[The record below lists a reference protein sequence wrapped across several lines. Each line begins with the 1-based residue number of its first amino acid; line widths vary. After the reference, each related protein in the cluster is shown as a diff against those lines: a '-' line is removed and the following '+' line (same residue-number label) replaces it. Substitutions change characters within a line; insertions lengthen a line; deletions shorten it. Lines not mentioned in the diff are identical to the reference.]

1 MNPAKLRD
9 EFKRKICEEIDVE
22 PEGLDRFIV
31 YTPFMF
37 DDGDHFIIILK
48 NANKRW
54 LFTDEGHTFM
64 HMSYDEVDVSRGTRK
79 SIIDQTLLNFHTV
92 NDAGELRLEVPGEA
106 FGDALFSFIQALVK
120 INDTAYWT
128 RERVRSMFFEDFR
141 QLVENKIPSD
151 RRAFNYIERTK
162 DPEEIY
168 PVDCRVN
175 GSRRPLFIFGVNNND
190 KCRDATIT
198 LHQFERWGFEFRS
211 MAVFEDQTQINS
223 KVLARFSDVVGKQF
237 SSLGARERIEKYLD
251 ETLKESI

>member
-1 MNPAKLRD
+1 MNATELQK
-9 EFKRKICEEIDVE
+9 EFKRKICAEIDVE
-22 PEGLDRFIV
+22 PEGLDRFII

-37 DDGDHFIIILK
+37 DDGDHFTIILK

-54 LFTDEGHTFM
+54 VFTDEGHTFM

-79 SIIDQTLLNFHTV
+79 SIIDQKLLNFRTV
-92 NDAGELRLEVPGEA
+92 NDAGEIRLEVPDEA
-106 FGDALFSFIQALVK
+106 FGDALFSFVQALAK
-120 INDTAYWT
+120 ISDTAYWT
-128 RERVRSMFFEDFR
+128 RERISSTFFEDFR
-141 QLVENKIPSD
+141 QLMESRIPAD
-151 RRAFNYIERTK
+151 RRVFNYIERTK
-162 DPEEIY
+162 DLKEIY
-168 PVDCRVN
+168 PIDCRVN
-175 GSRRPLFIFGVNNND
+175 GSKRPLFIFGVNNND

-198 LHQFERWGFEFRS
+198 LHQFEKWRVNFSS